1 MLLLTI
7 ALQAFT
13 LIEFVVRRHLSDQQ
27 ISLAGLYDG
36 NRQEGHGTRV
46 PASGASVVTTM
57 FERNC
62 VSLFFDVHFRLNGKV
77 IEAS

>member
-27 ISLAGLYDG
+27 IY
-36 NRQEGHGTRV
+36 E
-46 PASGASVVTTM
+46 SGFV
-57 FERNC
+57 
-62 VSLFFDVHFRLNGKV
+62 
-77 IEAS
+77 